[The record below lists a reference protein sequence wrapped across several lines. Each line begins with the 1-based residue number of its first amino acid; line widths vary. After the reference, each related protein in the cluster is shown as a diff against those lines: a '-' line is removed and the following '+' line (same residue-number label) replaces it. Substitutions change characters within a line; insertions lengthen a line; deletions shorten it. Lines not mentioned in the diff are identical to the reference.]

1 MPEHRVSLVPI
12 SQGADSVATG
22 TIDGAA
28 APAVAGRHYPVVV
41 VGGGQAGLAM
51 SYCLRERGVE
61 HVVLEARRVGY
72 EWRERRWDSFCLVTP
87 NWQCRLPGFPYQGS
101 DPDGFMVRSQIVD
114 YLEAYVSFFRPPLV
128 QGVAVTGLRRG
139 DEVFRVAT
147 SAGELT
153 ADQVVVAT
161 GPYHAPSI
169 PRLAERF
176 PDSVAQLHSSQYRG
190 PGQLDA
196 GAVLVVGTGQS
207 GCQIAEDLHLAGR
220 QVHLAVGSAPR
231 VARFYRGR
239 DCVAWLDE
247 MGHYTKSIDEF
258 DDAGA
263 IRARANH
270 YVTGR
275 DGGRDID
282 LRAFA
287 RSGMRLYGRLTSVG
301 GSGAGAGAGIGAVAR
316 FGDDLAANLD
326 HADAVAEGIKDAIDA
341 YIEARGI
348 SAPTEA
354 RYVPVWQPQAES
366 GSESESSL
374 RELDLGGA
382 GVTTVIWATGFTR
395 DHRWIAV
402 PVFDGRGYPMHRR
415 GVTSCPGLYFLGLP
429 WQHTWG
435 SGRFEAVGRDAAFLA
450 DHIDAS
456 RRLADVCGTL
466 TGAPVPTVLA
476 AAVPVG

>member
-1 MPEHRVSLVPI
+1 MPEHHVPLHPV
-12 SQGADSVATG
+12 SQGTDTCVAVP
-22 TIDGAA
+22 
-28 APAVAGRHYPVVV
+28 APRVAGAHYPVAV

-51 SYCLRERGVE
+51 SYCLYERGIE
-61 HVVLEARRVGY
+61 HVVIEARRIGY

-87 NWQCRLPGFPYQGS
+87 NWQCRLPGYPYQGS
-101 DPDGFMVRSQIVD
+101 DPDGFMMRAQIVG
-114 YLEAYVSFFRPPLV
+114 YLESYVSFFRPPLV
-128 QGVAVTGLRRG
+128 QGVAATRLRRG
-139 DEVFRVAT
+139 GDAVFRLAT
-147 SAGELT
+147 TAGDLT

-169 PRLAERF
+169 PRMAERF
-176 PDSVAQLHSSQYRG
+176 PGFVTQLHSSQYRS
-190 PGQLDA
+190 PGQLDD

-247 MGHYTKSIDEF
+247 MGHYARSIDQF

-282 LRAFA
+282 LRSFA
-287 RSGMRLYGRLTSVG
+287 RSGMRLYGRLTGVVG
-301 GSGAGAGAGIGAVAR
+301 GIAQFA
-316 FGDDLAANLD
+316 DDLKSNLD
-326 HADAVAEGIKDAIDA
+326 HADAVADGIKDAIDA
-341 YIEARGI
+341 HIEARGMP
-348 SAPTEA
+348 APIEA
-354 RYVPVWQPQAES
+354 RYVPVWEPDSQP
-366 GSESESSL
+366 
-374 RELDLGGA
+374 RELDLAAEGISA
-382 GVTTVIWATGFTR
+382 VIWATGFAR
-395 DHRWIAV
+395 DHRWIEV

-415 GVTSCPGLYFLGLP
+415 GATSCPGLYFLGLP

-435 SGRFEAVGRDAAFLA
+435 SGRFEAVGRDARFLA

-456 RRLADVCGTL
+456 RRLADVCGVL
-466 TGAPVPTVLA
+466 TGTPTTLA